1 MSTAESAS
9 TAPCGNDDCDKC
21 DPKPRWRIRARRIQ
35 HITYEREIKAATA
48 EEALKIFDEG
58 TAWPTSYDDR
68 YGDVVQQDEPVIAQI
83 TGEGD
88 DVDAHRLAHYRED
101 CCYHDLP
108 AKLEAAGLGHLN
120 HPDEISAESD
130 DLLQRATPTSNKEVT

>member
-1 MSTAESAS
+1 MSTAESNS
-9 TAPCGNDDCDKC
+9 TVPCGSDDCDRC
-21 DPKPRWRIRARRIQ
+21 DPKPRWRIKAHRIQ

-48 EEALKIFDEG
+48 EEAMKIFAEG
-58 TAWPTSYDDR
+58 TAWPSSYDDC

-83 TGEGD
+83 TGVD
-88 DVDAHRLAHYRED
+88 DADARKLAFYRED

-120 HPDEISAESD
+120 HETSVTDD
-130 DLLQRATPTSNKEVT
+130 DLLQRATPNKETT